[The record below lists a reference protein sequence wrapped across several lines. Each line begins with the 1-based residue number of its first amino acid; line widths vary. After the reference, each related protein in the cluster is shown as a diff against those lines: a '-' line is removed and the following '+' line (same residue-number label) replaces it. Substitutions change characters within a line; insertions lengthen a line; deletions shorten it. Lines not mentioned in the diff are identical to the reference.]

1 MQVCEGARER
11 RRYHPTAATEAE
23 SVPSTPHGSEG
34 LPETERGE
42 VGLADSA
49 SRQSLH
55 VCLTT
60 HLALSLAMARRYSR
74 EALRTRAVDS
84 EMQLFRQQLVKIV
97 ETSPLPTPRPRN
109 VAKSKHHHA
118 EIQSND

>member
-23 SVPSTPHGSEG
+23 SAPSTPHGSEG
-34 LPETERGE
+34 LPVPHLMATERGE

-49 SRQSLH
+49 SRQNLY

-60 HLALSLAMARRYSR
+60 HLALSLVLARRYSR

-84 EMQLFRQQLVKIV
+84 EMQLW
-97 ETSPLPTPRPRN
+97 SRP
-109 VAKSKHHHA
+109 
-118 EIQSND
+118 